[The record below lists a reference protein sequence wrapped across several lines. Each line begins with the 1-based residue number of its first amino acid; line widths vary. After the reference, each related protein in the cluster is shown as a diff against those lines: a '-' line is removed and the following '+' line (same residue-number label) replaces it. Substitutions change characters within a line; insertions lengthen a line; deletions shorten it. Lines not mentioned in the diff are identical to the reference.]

1 MILPVSAKAKI
12 KKLIEASIDLKK
24 HGWLQLFMS
33 HFWGV
38 SLSSADSIVM
48 LMLSATFL
56 RGILR
61 NISENNS
68 YNDSW
73 TVGEWLIN
81 YSGGFV
87 RRGLPGS
94 GIYHLTILTGVNPEN
109 LVLAI
114 SLLFFAILAVFLCWR
129 RELLLH
135 PLVIL
140 SSVGLLGPL
149 TTGNLIRKDFTVLI
163 LLLACLLILRAWWSR
178 RWSTIPALIMINTI
192 SIMGI
197 LSQEIY
203 GFVALPILI
212 LIAGYLIAQDRNCH
226 VFIFWKGLIRAFL
239 FLLPTLAIFSLVLH
253 ARGNSEI
260 AHAIHSSWVALADLM
275 GPSDKLSSGS
285 PDGAIKALARVP
297 GTQFAKTY
305 TIFKSFAGPIW
316 VPLAWLITAMAGL
329 RLLLAGFGHSA
340 MANINY
346 DRFQLRRFAL
356 MVASIQIIAI
366 APLFILGTDYGR
378 WLSFWYLSTLL
389 IVLVWAQ
396 TDLINVNQYSSIHLL
411 MPTSIDSYFIKMQN
425 WLCSDMHPNTLRW
438 LVILLGIPE
447 HASWS
452 LMDWLAA
459 TPLGYLIYL

>member
-1 MILPVSAKAKI
+1 MI
-12 KKLIEASIDLKK
+12 
-24 HGWLQLFMS
+24 
-33 HFWGV
+33 
-38 SLSSADSIVM
+38 
-48 LMLSATFL
+48 
-56 RGILR
+56 
-61 NISENNS
+61 N
-68 YNDSW
+68 
-73 TVGEWLIN
+73 
-81 YSGGFV
+81 
-87 RRGLPGS
+87 
-94 GIYHLTILTGVNPEN
+94 
-109 LVLAI
+109 AI
-114 SLLFFAILAVFLCWR
+114 SI
-129 RELLLH
+129 
-135 PLVIL
+135 I
-140 SSVGLLGPL
+140 
-149 TTGNLIRKDFTVLI
+149 
-163 LLLACLLILRAWWSR
+163 
-178 RWSTIPALIMINTI
+178 
-192 SIMGI
+192 GI
-197 LSQEIY
+197 LSHETC
-203 GFVALPILI
+203 GFLALPILI

-275 GPSDKLSSGS
+275 GPSDKLISGS

-340 MANINY
+340 MANINF